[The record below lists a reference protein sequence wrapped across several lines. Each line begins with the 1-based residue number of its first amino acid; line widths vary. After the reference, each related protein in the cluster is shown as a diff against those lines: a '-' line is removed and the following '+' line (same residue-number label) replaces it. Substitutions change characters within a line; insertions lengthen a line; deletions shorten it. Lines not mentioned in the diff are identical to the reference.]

1 MLSNIPV
8 ILYLVVLVFG
18 VQWLSL
24 YFARLVNQLPLLRYL
39 LFPGIFLHEFA
50 HYITALLTGAKVSE
64 FKVGFHEGHVVHGKP
79 KIPLIGMMLV
89 TLAPLISGIVIL
101 IFTFQW
107 VTGIS
112 IQELSE
118 DIPLSLSSLINF
130 VNSIHFLSFKF
141 LIALYIFINVLATFA
156 PSKQDFKNSII
167 PILLYVIAS
176 FFLRQLDGFN
186 LYVVNVLVIVAGVL
200 VISIVILKGVVTVLR
215 RT

>member
-8 ILYLVVLVFG
+8 ILYLVVLVFA

-24 YFARLVNQLPLLRYL
+24 YFARLVNRLPLLRYL

-50 HYITALLTGAKVSE
+50 HYIAALLTGAKVSE
-64 FKVGFHEGHVVHGKP
+64 FKIGFHEGHVVHGKP

-89 TLAPLISGIVIL
+89 TLAPLISGIIIL

-107 VTGIS
+107 VTGIP
-112 IQELSE
+112 ISE
-118 DIPLSLSSLINF
+118 VSSARDLTSYILNLSSF
-130 VNSIHFLSFKF
+130 SWQFFL
-141 LIALYIFINVLATFA
+141 ALYIFINVLATFA

-186 LYVVNVLVIVAGVL
+186 LYLVNIVLIVAIVL
-200 VISIVILKGVVTVLR
+200 LVANVVLKGVVMAAR
-215 RT
+215 RG